1 MMEKEILRV
10 ENIYKKFDEKEV
22 LKNISFIV
30 YENDFF
36 FILGPS
42 GCGKTTLLRIIAG
55 FTFPDR
61 GRIILNKRDITN
73 VPPNKREIG
82 FVFQNYALWPHMK
95 VKDNIAYGLKI
106 KKYSEDSIKK
116 KVEEILN
123 ITKLKGIENLY
134 PNQISGGQQQRVA
147 LARSL
152 IVNPLILLLDEPLS
166 NIDAKLREELRNELK
181 RIYKETGKTM
191 IYVTHDQKEAMTLA
205 KTIAV
210 MKEKEIVQIG
220 SPYEIYTYPK
230 NLFVASF
237 IGEIN
242 VLKGKIIERNRD
254 IFKIETN
261 EGIFF
266 VQVGREMNSEDIFLC
281 FRPESVIKEEK
292 INIIKG
298 KIKDYEF
305 LGEFLKLVI
314 FTEKGNLFKISIRAE
329 EIENYKKGDNIV
341 FSIKKEKLMLF
352 EE

>member
-1 MMEKEILRV
+1 MEKEILKV
-10 ENIYKKFDEKEV
+10 ENIEKRFDGNEV
-22 LKNISFIV
+22 LKNINFTV

-55 FTFPDR
+55 FISPDR
-61 GRIILNKRDITN
+61 GRIILNKKDITN
-73 VPPNKREIG
+73 LPPNKREIG

-95 VKDNIAYGLKI
+95 VKDNITYGLKI
-106 KKYSEDSIKK
+106 KKYSEDFIKRK
-116 KVEEILN
+116 LEEILN
-123 ITKLKGIENLY
+123 ITKLKGVEDLY

-147 LARSL
+147 LARAL

-166 NIDAKLREELRNELK
+166 NLDAKLRDELRSELK

-220 SPYEIYTYPK
+220 SPFEIYTYPQ

-237 IGEIN
+237 IGDIN
-242 VLKGKIIERNRD
+242 ILKGKIVEKSGN
-254 IFKIETN
+254 IFKIETD
-261 EGIFF
+261 EGLFYAETNKEI
-266 VQVGREMNSEDIFLC
+266 NSNDVFLC
-281 FRPESVIKEEK
+281 FRPENISKEEK
-292 INIIKG
+292 INVIKG
-298 KIKDYEF
+298 KVKDYEF

-314 FTEKGNLFKISIRAE
+314 LTEKGNLFKISLRPE
-329 EIENYKKGDNIV
+329 EFENYKKADNIV
-341 FSIKKEKLMLF
+341 FSIKREKFLLF

>member
-1 MMEKEILRV
+1 MEKEILKV
-10 ENIYKKFDEKEV
+10 ENIEKRFDGNEV
-22 LKNISFIV
+22 LKNINFTV

-55 FTFPDR
+55 FISPDR
-61 GRIILNKRDITN
+61 GRIILNKKDITN
-73 VPPNKREIG
+73 LPPNKREIG

-95 VKDNIAYGLKI
+95 VKDNITYGLKI
-106 KKYSEDSIKK
+106 KKYSEDFIKRK
-116 KVEEILN
+116 LEEILN
-123 ITKLKGIENLY
+123 ITKLKGVEDLY

-166 NIDAKLREELRNELK
+166 NLDAKLREELRSELK

-220 SPYEIYTYPK
+220 SPFEIYTYPQ

-237 IGEIN
+237 IGDIN
-242 VLKGKIIERNRD
+242 ILKGKIVEKSGN
-254 IFKIETN
+254 IFKIETD
-261 EGIFF
+261 EGLFYA
-266 VQVGREMNSEDIFLC
+266 ETNKETNSNDVFLC
-281 FRPESVIKEEK
+281 FRPENISKEEK
-292 INIIKG
+292 INVIKG
-298 KIKDYEF
+298 KVKDYEF

-314 FTEKGNLFKISIRAE
+314 LTEKGNLFKISLRPE
-329 EIENYKKGDNIV
+329 EFENYKKADNIV
-341 FSIKKEKLMLF
+341 FSIKREKFLLF

>member
-1 MMEKEILRV
+1 MEKEILKV
-10 ENIYKKFDEKEV
+10 ENIEKRFEGNEV
-22 LKNISFIV
+22 LKNINFTV

-55 FTFPDR
+55 FISPDR
-61 GRIILNKRDITN
+61 GRIILNKKDITN
-73 VPPNKREIG
+73 LPPNKREIG

-95 VKDNIAYGLKI
+95 VKDNITYGLKI
-106 KKYSEDSIKK
+106 KKYSEDFIKRK
-116 KVEEILN
+116 LEEILN
-123 ITKLKGIENLY
+123 ITKLKGVEDLY

-147 LARSL
+147 LARAL

-166 NIDAKLREELRNELK
+166 NLDAKLRDELRSELK

-220 SPYEIYTYPK
+220 SPFEIYTYPQ

-237 IGEIN
+237 IGDIN
-242 VLKGKIIERNRD
+242 ILKGKIVEKSGN
-254 IFKIETN
+254 IFKIETD
-261 EGIFF
+261 EGLFYAETNKEI
-266 VQVGREMNSEDIFLC
+266 NSNDVFLC
-281 FRPESVIKEEK
+281 FRPENISKEEK
-292 INIIKG
+292 INVIKG
-298 KIKDYEF
+298 KVKDYEF

-314 FTEKGNLFKISIRAE
+314 LTEKGNLFKISLRPE
-329 EIENYKKGDNIV
+329 EFENYKKADNIV
-341 FSIKKEKLMLF
+341 FSIKREKFLLF

>member
-1 MMEKEILRV
+1 MEKEILKV
-10 ENIYKKFDEKEV
+10 ENIEKRFDGNEV
-22 LKNISFIV
+22 LKNINFTV

-55 FTFPDR
+55 FISPDR
-61 GRIILNKRDITN
+61 GRIILNKKDITN
-73 VPPNKREIG
+73 LPPNKREIG

-95 VKDNIAYGLKI
+95 VKDNITYGLKI
-106 KKYSEDSIKK
+106 KKYSEDFIKRK
-116 KVEEILN
+116 LEEILN
-123 ITKLKGIENLY
+123 ITKLKGVEDLY

-166 NIDAKLREELRNELK
+166 NLDAKLRDELRSELK

-220 SPYEIYTYPK
+220 SPFEIYTYPQ

-237 IGEIN
+237 IGDIN
-242 VLKGKIIERNRD
+242 ILKGKIVEKSGN
-254 IFKIETN
+254 IFKIETD
-261 EGIFF
+261 EGLFYAETNKEI
-266 VQVGREMNSEDIFLC
+266 NSNDVFLC
-281 FRPESVIKEEK
+281 FRPENISKEEK
-292 INIIKG
+292 INVIKG
-298 KIKDYEF
+298 KVKDYEF

-314 FTEKGNLFKISIRAE
+314 LTEKGNLFKISLRPE
-329 EIENYKKGDNIV
+329 EFENYKKADNIV
-341 FSIKKEKLMLF
+341 FSIKREKFLLF